1 VSIGKTDSR
10 SKLLDVGTQLFAERG
25 LNGVSIRELSLAAET
40 SISMISYHFG
50 SKEGLYS
57 AVLQQQFDSFKEI
70 KEIREAVSD
79 PVSMIESYLR
89 WTFRRH
95 RNNPYLL
102 RFYTSELTNPTV
114 FFEPIVL
121 PVIDEVILT
130 MAAAIE
136 EGKRRKQF
144 RADVDA
150 TNAALALAGM
160 VNYFFL
166 SSQATKDLINT
177 EPDQDELLIHQYL
190 SIFTNGIAAVA
201 EAAVPADHGGG

>member
-1 VSIGKTDSR
+1 MSVGKTDSR
-10 SKLLDVGTQLFAERG
+10 SKLMDVGTQLFAEKG
-25 LNGVSIRELSLAAET
+25 LHRVGVRELTQAADT

-57 AVLQQQFDSFKEI
+57 AVLQRQFDCFKEI
-70 KEIREAVSD
+70 KEIRATVSD

-89 WTFRRH
+89 WTFQRH
-95 RNNPYLL
+95 RNNPHLL

-114 FFEPIVL
+114 FFEPIVM

-130 MAAAIE
+130 MAAAIDD
-136 EGKRRKQF
+136 GKRRKLF
-144 RADVDA
+144 REDIDA

-166 SSQATKDLINT
+166 SSLATKDLINHA
-177 EPDQDELLIHQYL
+177 PDQDEKLIHEYL
-190 SIFTNGIAAVA
+190 SIFTRGISV
-201 EAAVPADHGGG
+201 

>member
-1 VSIGKTDSR
+1 MSVGKTDSR
-10 SKLLDVGTQLFAERG
+10 SKLMDVGTQLFAEKG
-25 LNGVSIRELSLAAET
+25 LHGVGVRELTQAADT

-57 AVLQQQFDSFKEI
+57 AVLQRQFDCFKEI
-70 KEIREAVSD
+70 KEIRATVSD

-89 WTFRRH
+89 WTFQRH
-95 RNNPYLL
+95 RNNPHLL

-114 FFEPIVL
+114 FFEPIVM

-130 MAAAIE
+130 MAAAIDD
-136 EGKRRKQF
+136 GKRRKLF
-144 RADVDA
+144 REDIDA

-166 SSQATKDLINT
+166 SSLATKDLINHA
-177 EPDQDELLIHQYL
+177 PDQDEKLIHEYL
-190 SIFTNGIAAVA
+190 SIFTRGISV
-201 EAAVPADHGGG
+201 